1 MLERAMQTTSA
12 KWKNM
17 MREIAGDA
25 HVDPSRVLYLF
36 GSKAELFGQMPTRR
50 QR

>member
-1 MLERAMQTTSA
+1 L
-12 KWKNM
+12 
-17 MREIAGDA
+17 REIAGDA

-36 GSKAELFGQMPTRR
+36 GSKAEPFGQTPTRR